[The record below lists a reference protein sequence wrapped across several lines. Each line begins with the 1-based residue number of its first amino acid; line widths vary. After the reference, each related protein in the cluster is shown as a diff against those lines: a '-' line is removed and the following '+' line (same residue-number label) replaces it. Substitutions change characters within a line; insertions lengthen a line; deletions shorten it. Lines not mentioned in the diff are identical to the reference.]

1 MPSDE
6 TVLPS
11 KSVLSSKSAG
21 TVPADLAA
29 TLRPAAEYARLAPT
43 PPRGWNSWNAFRC
56 RGLTAD
62 RVRTAADV
70 IAESGL
76 GAAGYHHVV
85 IDDCW
90 QDHERDGGGHLV
102 AHPERFAGGIGEV
115 SAHVHGRGLSFGI
128 YSSPG
133 TRTCAMIYDDYPGRD
148 LGSYGK
154 EETDALDFA
163 EWGVDYLKYDWC
175 EADKSENLK
184 QAEAFA
190 RMRVALDAAG
200 RDVVLSLSEY
210 GRWEPWQWA
219 PRFANLWR
227 TTEDIR
233 PTWQSILSVVD
244 QQAGL
249 WTWSS
254 PGHWNDPDML
264 EAGNGSLT
272 PANNRAHLAAWA
284 ILNAPL
290 MLGNDLA
297 TLPDWLLA
305 IVTDP
310 LMLAVQA
317 DFAGVQG
324 RRAQSGEIDVWAKPM
339 TGSRIALMLLNRGDE
354 SASIQVDDAVLA
366 GLPGPTLDLP
376 GAWTADWAFAAAGGT
391 GGPAGGDGTLQ
402 AEVPCGDALLGVLSP
417 A

>member
-1 MPSDE
+1 VQSDEGVQFDGPVPSDDQ
-6 TVLPS
+6 TLPAS
-11 KSVLSSKSAG
+11 LESS
-21 TVPADLAA
+21 
-29 TLRPAAEYARLAPT
+29 LRPATDYAALAPT

-56 RGLTAD
+56 RGLTAE

-76 GAAGYHHVV
+76 GAAGYRHVV

-102 AHPERFAGGIGEV
+102 AHPERFAGGIGQI
-115 SAHVHGRGLSFGI
+115 SAHVHDRGLSFGI

-148 LGSYGK
+148 LGSYGH
-154 EETDALDFA
+154 EETDAVDFA
-163 EWGVDYLKYDWC
+163 DWGVDYLKYDWC

-190 RMRVALDAAG
+190 RMRVALDATG

-210 GRWEPWQWA
+210 GRWNPWRWA
-219 PRFANLWR
+219 PRFANMWR

-233 PTWQSILSVVD
+233 PTWQSILSVID
-244 QQAGL
+244 QQADL

-272 PANNRAHLAAWA
+272 PANNRAHLGAWA
-284 ILNAPL
+284 VLNAPL
-290 MLGNDLA
+290 MLGNDLS

-305 IVTDP
+305 VLTDP
-310 LMLAVQA
+310 VMLEVQA

-324 RRAQSGEIDVWAKPM
+324 RRALHGDVDVWAKPM
-339 TGSRIALMLLNRGDE
+339 TDARVALLLLNRGE
-354 SASIQVDDAVLA
+354 QNATVNVDDIVLA
-366 GLPGPTLDLP
+366 GLPGPALFLP
-376 GAWTADWAFAAAGGT
+376 AAWTATWAYGSAGGAAGPET
-391 GGPAGGDGTLQ
+391 GDGHLR
-402 AEVPCGDALLGVLSP
+402 ADVPAGDALLGVLSP

>member
-1 MPSDE
+1 VPSDE
-6 TVLPS
+6 TVPSSPHDLPQNLEAS
-11 KSVLSSKSAG
+11 LRP
-21 TVPADLAA
+21 PAD
-29 TLRPAAEYARLAPT
+29 YARLAPT

-56 RGLTAD
+56 RGLTAE

-76 GAAGYHHVV
+76 GAAGYRHVV

-115 SAHVHGRGLSFGI
+115 SAHVHDRGLSFGI

-133 TRTCAMIYDDYPGRD
+133 TRTCAMIYDNYPGRD
-148 LGSYGK
+148 LGSYGH

-163 EWGVDYLKYDWC
+163 GWGVDYLKYDWC
-175 EADKSENLK
+175 EADRSENLK

-190 RMRVALDAAG
+190 RMRVALDSTG

-210 GRWEPWQWA
+210 GRWEPWRWA
-219 PRFANLWR
+219 PRFANMWR

-244 QQAGL
+244 QQADL
-249 WTWSS
+249 WQWSS

-272 PANNRAHLAAWA
+272 QANNRAHLAAWS

-297 TLPDWLLA
+297 ALPDWLLP
-305 IVTDP
+305 ILTDP

-317 DFAGVQG
+317 DFDGVQG
-324 RRAQSGEIDVWAKPM
+324 RRAAQHGEVDVWAKPM
-339 TGSRIALMLLNRGDE
+339 SGSRIAVLMLNRGDE
-354 SASIQVDDAVLA
+354 TTTVHVDNDVLA
-366 GLPGPTLDLP
+366 GLPGPALDLP
-376 GAWTADWAFAAAGGT
+376 AAWTADWAFADAGGT
-391 GGPAGGDGTLQ
+391 GGPDTGDGPLR
-402 AEVPCGDALLGVLSP
+402 ADVPGGDALLGVLSP